1 MKYYLISE
9 DARALTGL
17 RLAGVEGELV
27 ASAAQ
32 AEAAVRRAAQNTDV
46 AVILISPKAAAWIP
60 ASVERLKIAGE
71 RPLLAV
77 IPASDGAGLGP
88 DDILGMIRQAIGVKL

>member
-1 MKYYLISE
+1 MKYFLITE
-9 DARALTGL
+9 DTRALTGL

-27 ASAAQ
+27 ASPAEAQ
-32 AEAAVRRAAQNTDV
+32 AAVRRAEQDRSI
-46 AVILISPKAAAWIP
+46 AVILITPAAAAMIP
-60 ASVERLKIAGE
+60 AAVERLKLSGE

-88 DDILGMIRQAIGVKL
+88 DAIMGMIRQAIGVKL